1 MPTQGSMSPETRR
14 ASMRALGRRG
24 GNETVRR
31 YRAVYMREIGH
42 AGYVA
47 AGAAGLCND
56 VMMYGRAWTRG
67 IGATMEPDGTSC
79 APSGGNRQSG
89 LRDEIDAAHERASA
103 RRAHDDGAR

>member
-56 VMMYGRAWTRG
+56 VRTRLDAWNRRYN
-67 IGATMEPDGTSC
+67 GA
-79 APSGGNRQSG
+79 
-89 LRDEIDAAHERASA
+89 
-103 RRAHDDGAR
+103 